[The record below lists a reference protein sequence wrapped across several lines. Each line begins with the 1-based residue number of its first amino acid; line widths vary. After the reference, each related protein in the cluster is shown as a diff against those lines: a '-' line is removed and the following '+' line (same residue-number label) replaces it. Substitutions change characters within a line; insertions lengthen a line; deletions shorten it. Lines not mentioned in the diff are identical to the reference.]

1 MDKRSSNQVNQKN
14 QGSDNWV
21 MSYKRLG
28 DYIQLVDNR
37 NKDLKVTNL
46 LGINITKN
54 FMPSVANVS
63 GTDLSK
69 YKVIEKGQFA
79 YSAMQVGRDET
90 IRLALYTDDEPAII
104 SPAYLVIESKDE
116 NELIPEYMMMWFQRP
131 ESDRYG
137 WFISDS
143 SVRASLDWERFC
155 EIEIPIPD
163 IDEQRKYVALYKG
176 LITNQ
181 KVYENSLEDLQ
192 LICDTYIEDL
202 IKKEPL
208 KRLGEYIEKTSQ
220 KNSDDKIK
228 EFVGVSE
235 RKGFR
240 DSDKRVNMKNL
251 TKHPVVNQ
259 NEFAY
264 TPRMNP
270 FKPLALALSH
280 FDYPVIVS
288 PINIT
293 FKINNHNKLL
303 PEYLFLF
310 LKREEFDRYAA
321 FNAWGSARDTF
332 DWADMCDVKL
342 PIPSI
347 EKQEAIVTIYHT
359 LETRKR
365 INEQL
370 KESIKPLCPVLMKGV
385 VENSLEL

>member
-1 MDKRSSNQVNQKN
+1 
-14 QGSDNWV
+14 

-37 NKDLKVTNL
+37 NKDFKVTNL

-69 YKVIEKGQFA
+69 YKIIQKGQFA

-90 IRLALYTDDEPAII
+90 IRLALYTDEEPAII

-176 LITNQ
+176 LLTNQ
-181 KVYENSLEDLQ
+181 KTYENSLADLQ
-192 LICDTYIEDL
+192 LICNSFMDTLKEKDLKPIGNLVELVDNRNTEGKISNLLGINVNKVFMPSKANAAKENL
-202 IKKEPL
+202 IKYKV
-208 KRLGEYIEKTSQ
+208 
-220 KNSDDKIK
+220 IK
-228 EFVGVSE
+228 HS
-235 RKGFR
+235 
-240 DSDKRVNMKNL
+240 
-251 TKHPVVNQ
+251 
-259 NEFAY
+259 EFAY
-264 TPRMNP
+264 SAMQVGRDETVRVV
-270 FKPLALALSH
+270 LYT
-280 FDYPVIVS
+280 FDEPAIIS
-288 PINIT
+288 PAYQVFRVKDEKEI
-293 FKINNHNKLL
+293 L
-303 PEYLFLF
+303 PEFLMLWF
-310 LKREEFDRYAA
+310 YRPEFNRLGWFISDSSVRASLEWER
-321 FNAWGSARDTF
+321 FQEIE
-332 DWADMCDVKL
+332 
-342 PIPSI
+342 IPVPNI
-347 EKQEAIVTIYHT
+347 EVQKAIVTIYHT

-385 VENSLEL
+385 VESMEVENLKMEAV

>member
-1 MDKRSSNQVNQKN
+1 M
-14 QGSDNWV
+14 
-21 MSYKRLG
+21 G

-63 GTDLSK
+63 GTDLTK
-69 YKVIEKGQFA
+69 YKIIQKGQFA

-90 IRLALYTDDEPAII
+90 IRLALYTDDDPAII
-104 SPAYLVIESKDE
+104 SPAYLVIESRDE

-143 SVRASLDWERFC
+143 SVRASLEWERFC
-155 EIEIPIPD
+155 EIEIPIP
-163 IDEQRKYVALYKG
+163 INAEQRKYVALYKG
-176 LITNQ
+176 LLTNQ
-181 KVYENSLEDLQ
+181 KTYVGSLTDLQ

-208 KRLGEYIEKTSQ
+208 ISLEKYIQQSDERNTDLEIDNLLGISVNKVFIPTKSKKEHLDLSKYKVVRPRQFGYVSVTSRNGEKISIAILEGEPGLISSTYTVFEV
-220 KNSDDKIK
+220 KD
-228 EFVGVSE
+228 
-235 RKGFR
+235 
-240 DSDKRVNMKNL
+240 RV
-251 TKHPVVNQ
+251 
-259 NEFAY
+259 E
-264 TPRMNP
+264 
-270 FKPLALALSH
+270 
-280 FDYPVIVS
+280 
-288 PINIT
+288 
-293 FKINNHNKLL
+293 LL

-310 LKREEFDRYAA
+310 FQRSEFDRYAR
-321 FNAWGSARDTF
+321 FNSWGSARETF
-332 DWADMCDVKL
+332 NWDDMCNVKL

-385 VENSLEL
+385 VESLEVETVEN

>member
-1 MDKRSSNQVNQKN
+1 
-14 QGSDNWV
+14 

-69 YKVIEKGQFA
+69 YKIINKGQFA

-116 NELIPEYMMMWFQRP
+116 TELIPEYMMMWFQRP

-163 IDEQRKYVALYKG
+163 ITEQRKYVALFKG
-176 LITNQ
+176 LLTNQ
-181 KVYENSLEDLQ
+181 KTYENSLADLQ

-208 KRLGEYIEKTSQ
+208 KRLGEYIQQSDERNTDMETDNLLGISVNKIFIPTKSNKSRLDLSKYKIVRPRQFGYVSVTSRNGEKISIAIL
-220 KNSDDKIK
+220 DG
-228 EFVGVSE
+228 EAGLVS
-235 RKGFR
+235 
-240 DSDKRVNMKNL
+240 S
-251 TKHPVVNQ
+251 T
-259 NEFAY
+259 Y
-264 TPRMNP
+264 TV
-270 FKPLALALSH
+270 FEVKD
-280 FDYPVIVS
+280 FDV
-288 PINIT
+288 
-293 FKINNHNKLL
+293 LL
-303 PEYLFLF
+303 PEYLYLYFQ
-310 LKREEFDRYAA
+310 RTEFDRYAR
-321 FNAWGSARDTF
+321 FNSWGSARETF
-332 DWADMCDVKL
+332 DWSDMCDVRL

-385 VENSLEL
+385 VEGMEMQAVINE